1 MKHSLPDIQNRFN
14 RFITNNPQLLNL
26 SSNHEFAEVPMRI
39 LQALHGNIPRFCV
52 TGYALSKINECE
64 FFSLVSKYLED
75 NGFALVINHREI
87 ISSCNSLEFKCKIE
101 EAKINLYF
109 NEEQKIMVYYSYID
123 EIIGIVFYNESMDF
137 ITSIMDSFYD
147 LLGKPKC
154 SYITYTKKEGD
165 DFKVGKF
172 VCNPL
177 ENLDTDTQHSKDNT
191 DTATNIKRFIKSL
204 TS

>member
-14 RFITNNPQLLNL
+14 GFITNNPQLLNL

-123 EIIGIVFYNESMDF
+123 EITGIVFYDESMDF
-137 ITSIMDSFYD
+137 ITSIMDSFCD
-147 LLGKPKC
+147 LFGKPKC
-154 SYITYTKKEGD
+154 SYTTCTKIVGD
-165 DFKVGKF
+165 DFEVEKF
-172 VCNPL
+172 VSVPFGD
-177 ENLDTDTQHSKDNT
+177 LDTDTQDSKDNN
-191 DTATNIKRFIKSL
+191 DTATIYKRLIKSL
-204 TS
+204 IE